1 VGSPVPTSWWLGPED
16 ILLLDK
22 KLCQVVGLNLNYV
35 SATGTLYHIQ
45 IEDRGPILDVL
56 VEREVRRVNVIVYAN
71 YGEPNARIIHGRDHD
86 FEDIRLPEYNRY
98 LEQKV
103 QDLAAGA
110 KNVVEEKERRQVERI
125 KALVRQY
132 YLTKDETAKREFEDA
147 NAAYPFLFSRAWKE
161 LKDEKVRVAPPV
173 PEPVPLPEPEVEAP
187 PEDVL
192 YPLDP
197 VLRERVLDIERII
210 LELGNDLQQL
220 KAQGAADDILLQT
233 CRKLVSR
240 AKESLTG
247 RDVSEFSVRRL
258 DMTRNSLMTTW
269 RQVKSRFR
277 A

>member
-1 VGSPVPTSWWLGPED
+1 
-16 ILLLDK
+16 
-22 KLCQVVGLNLNYV
+22 V

-45 IEDRGPILDVL
+45 VEDRGPILDAL
-56 VEREVRRVNVIVYAN
+56 VEREVRRLNVIVYAN

-86 FEDIRLPEYNRY
+86 FEDIRSGEYNRY
-98 LEQKV
+98 VEQKI

-110 KNVVEEKERRQVERI
+110 KGIIEEKERRQVERI
-125 KALVRQY
+125 KGLVREY
-132 YLTKDETAKREFEDA
+132 YLTKDETAKREFEEA
-147 NAAYPFLFSRAWKE
+147 NSAYPFLFSRAWKE
-161 LKDEKVRVAPPV
+161 LRDEKVRPLPQV
-173 PEPVPLPEPEVEAP
+173 PEPVAPPEPEVEAP

-197 VLRERVLDIERII
+197 TLRERVMDIERVI

-220 KAQGAADDILLQT
+220 KAHGAADDILLQT
-233 CRKLVSR
+233 CRKLVAR

-247 RDVSEFSVRRL
+247 RDASEFNVRRL

-269 RQVKSRFR
+269 RQVKSRLR